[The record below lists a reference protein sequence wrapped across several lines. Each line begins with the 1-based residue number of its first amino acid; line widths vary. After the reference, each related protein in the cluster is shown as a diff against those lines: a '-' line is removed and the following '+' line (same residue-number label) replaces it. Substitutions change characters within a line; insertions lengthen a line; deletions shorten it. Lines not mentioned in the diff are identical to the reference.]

1 MFCIRRPSADFIE
14 ATKAAQR
21 TARFTYDAVGW
32 TREGGVPDGFAVTQW
47 KQVIGRGEAYFELS
61 KRALVEYRMLNLGW
75 LQPVGCPEP
84 IATDSLVCTLA
95 RQGGLYSLN
104 VGRIIY
110 VHDAPGLFMF
120 GYGTLPE
127 YPVRGEERFSVAC
140 AQGTKEVT
148 FEIFSFSRPHS
159 PLMLVAKPFLR
170 RIQRR
175 FCTESSAAMSRLGSA

>member
-1 MFCIRRPSADFIE
+1 LA
-14 ATKAAQR
+14 
-21 TARFTYDAVGW
+21 
-32 TREGGVPDGFAVTQW
+32 
-47 KQVIGRGEAYFELS
+47 
-61 KRALVEYRMLNLGW
+61 KRALAEYRMLRLGW
-75 LQPVGCPEP
+75 LQPVGRPEP

-110 VHDAPGLFMF
+110 VHDEPGLFAF

-127 YPVRGEERFSVAC
+127 YPVRGEERFSIAC
-140 AQGTKEVT
+140 VQDTKEVT

-159 PLMLVAKPFLR
+159 RLMLLARPLLR

-175 FCTESSAAMSRLGSA
+175 FCTESSAVMSRLDSA